1 MSYSSYKYVPLSFE
15 YEYRHAMKYLHCHA
29 QDVIQTQDHVDR
41 SMAFPEK
48 EQLMTS
54 DYKYRPEKLGMFPLY
69 FFIAGCTTSSHL
81 NQDSMDWVA
90 LDEDGVVSHQ
100 RSYCSEPIKSKEY
113 PEENLVNPEDVSEAV
128 RSHGAFRA
136 MALNLIIRCKKIS
149 YLLIRPSTF

>member
-1 MSYSSYKYVPLSFE
+1 MSYSSYKFVPLQLDRV
-15 YEYRHAMKYLHCHA
+15 YRQALYLLHCQSQEVLPSQQHGD
-29 QDVIQTQDHVDR
+29 Q

-48 EQLMTS
+48 EYLMIG
-54 DYKYRPEKLGMFPLY
+54 DYRYRPEKLEMFPLY

-81 NQDSMDWVA
+81 NQDSMDWMA